1 MLRSPGT
8 ASPFAPPVEDLI
20 DLRGVRAFARRE
32 RLGQIEERVPRQ
44 IPFPRRPFGESLS
57 CGLVQGEPF
66 GLRGP
71 QDERIDHGIHLRL
84 DDLLPTHQ
92 KGTGAWT
99 IYMFSLHV
107 ATKWRCGYRQEQRRD
122 GRIGRARGGPSGRN
136 VDIHDK
142 SLHCHMKNLQVRVDE
157 DEIEDLDEL
166 AQEMRLSRSEIAR
179 SALRECVRRLR
190 MEKALARYLNLEF
203 TLSRAAH
210 YAGVP
215 IRDMAD
221 LAAEKGIPFFRISLD
236 ELRRG
241 KGRT

>member
-57 CGLVQGEPF
+57 CGLLQGEPF

-84 DDLLPTHQ
+84 DDLLPTHRKE
-92 KGTGAWT
+92 KGTWT

-107 ATKWRCGYRQEQRRD
+107 STRWRCAYRQEQQRTRSLGVSSEGTSRCNARDRESGKTMASIPGYIRD
-122 GRIGRARGGPSGRN
+122 GIYAIDDDGG
-136 VDIHDK
+136 
-142 SLHCHMKNLQVRVDE
+142 
-157 DEIEDLDEL
+157 
-166 AQEMRLSRSEIAR
+166 
-179 SALRECVRRLR
+179 
-190 MEKALARYLNLEF
+190 
-203 TLSRAAH
+203 
-210 YAGVP
+210 
-215 IRDMAD
+215 
-221 LAAEKGIPFFRISLD
+221 
-236 ELRRG
+236 
-241 KGRT
+241 

>member
-57 CGLVQGEPF
+57 CGLLQGEPF

-84 DDLLPTHQ
+84 DDLLPTHRKE
-92 KGTGAWT
+92 KGTWT

-107 ATKWRCGYRQEQRRD
+107 STRWRCAYRQEQQRTRSLLPPWILTIFLRERPTIPPKTRRVRMRGRRD
-122 GRIGRARGGPSGRN
+122 RR
-136 VDIHDK
+136 D
-142 SLHCHMKNLQVRVDE
+142 RV
-157 DEIEDLDEL
+157 
-166 AQEMRLSRSEIAR
+166 R
-179 SALRECVRRLR
+179 SANRATGTPAREDRHVAAAGLMDEMVIR
-190 MEKALARYLNLEF
+190 M
-203 TLSRAAH
+203 TSH
-210 YAGVP
+210 YIV
-215 IRDMAD
+215 I
-221 LAAEKGIPFFRISLD
+221 
-236 ELRRG
+236 
-241 KGRT
+241 